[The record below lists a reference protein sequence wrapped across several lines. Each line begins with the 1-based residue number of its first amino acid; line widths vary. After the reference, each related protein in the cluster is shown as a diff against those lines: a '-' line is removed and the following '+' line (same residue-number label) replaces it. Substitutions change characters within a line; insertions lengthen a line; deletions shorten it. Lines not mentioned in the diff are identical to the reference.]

1 VKTRIYLDT
10 SVFGA
15 LCDPDL
21 PDRLLATRWVLD
33 GLARERWE
41 GFISTLV
48 LEEVDRAPA
57 TVRITVELRRSGV
70 IVLEESAES
79 LEIARLYMAS
89 AAMPAN
95 AEYDA
100 RHLAVATV
108 NGIHAVVSW
117 NFRHMVNLDRRRQIN
132 AINLRE
138 SLPLLDIVSPAVAA
152 PLKPCPAG
160 RPRSWPVG
168 TAST

>member
-1 VKTRIYLDT
+1 MKTRVYLDT

-15 LCDPDL
+15 VCDPG
-21 PDRLLATRWVLD
+21 PAERLLATRSVLD

-48 LEEVDRAPA
+48 LEEVDRAPE
-57 TVRITVELRRSGV
+57 TVRGRITAELRRSRA

-79 LEIARLYMAS
+79 LMLTRLYMAS
-89 AAMPAN
+89 GAMPAN
-95 AEYDA
+95 GEYDA

-108 NGIHAVVSW
+108 NGIRTVVSW
-117 NFRHMVNLDRRRQIN
+117 NFRHMVNVERRRQIN

-138 SLPLLDIVSPAVAA
+138 NLALLDIVSPWEIVDEE
-152 PLKPCPAG
+152 L
-160 RPRSWPVG
+160 
-168 TAST
+168 

>member
-138 SLPLLDIVSPAVAA
+138 SLPLLDIVSPWEIVDEK
-152 PLKPCPAG
+152 L
-160 RPRSWPVG
+160 
-168 TAST
+168 

>member
-21 PDRLLATRWVLD
+21 PDRLLATLWVFD
-33 GLARERWE
+33 GLARDRWE

-57 TVRITVELRRSGV
+57 TGRERIAVELRRSGV
-70 IVLEESAES
+70 IVFEESAES

-100 RHLAVATV
+100 RHLAVAAV

-138 SLPLLDIVSPAVAA
+138 SFPLLDIVSPWEIVDEK
-152 PLKPCPAG
+152 L
-160 RPRSWPVG
+160 
-168 TAST
+168 

>member
-1 VKTRIYLDT
+1 M
-10 SVFGA
+10 
-15 LCDPDL
+15 
-21 PDRLLATRWVLD
+21 
-33 GLARERWE
+33 
-41 GFISTLV
+41 
-48 LEEVDRAPA
+48 
-57 TVRITVELRRSGV
+57 
-70 IVLEESAES
+70 LEESAES

-100 RHLAVATV
+100 RHLAVAAV

-138 SLPLLDIVSPAVAA
+138 SFPLLDIVSPWEIVDEK
-152 PLKPCPAG
+152 L
-160 RPRSWPVG
+160 
-168 TAST
+168 